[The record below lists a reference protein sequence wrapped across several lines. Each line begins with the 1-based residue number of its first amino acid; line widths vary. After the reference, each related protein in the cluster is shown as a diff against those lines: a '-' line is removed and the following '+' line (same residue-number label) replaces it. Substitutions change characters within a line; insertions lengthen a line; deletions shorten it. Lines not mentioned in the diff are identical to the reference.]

1 MNVKFFRGS
10 KYPPLKKF
18 DLNACAYKASAWK
31 KHIAH
36 MLVNV
41 NVNVI
46 FARKQKMFCQ
56 QKQSFQENF
65 PKETDVNFF

>member
-1 MNVKFFRGS
+1 
-10 KYPPLKKF
+10 
-18 DLNACAYKASAWK
+18 
-31 KHIAH
+31 